1 MSGQVPL
8 IRITD
13 ERAAAQA
20 IADLRAALR
29 RAKRHGGAYIVAVRE
44 QADEPAAAMIEV
56 HLPVEVC
63 LGARR

>member
-1 MSGQVPL
+1 MSEQVPL

-13 ERAAAQA
+13 RRAAAQV

-29 RAKRHGGAYIVAVRE
+29 RAQHGGGAYIVAVRE
-44 QADEPAAAMIEV
+44 HADAPAAAMIEI
-56 HLPVEVC
+56 HLPIDVC